1 MTLRRSVRYA
11 DDIFISSSFSKVA
24 RESAAREQKTR
35 RRGKQPLVVGVILF
49 RFHSWYSSSSTQS
62 RFCVRFCPLFP
73 SSLFL
78 VVVSSNRV
86 SVSYSDQKKTI
97 SLIADVYLAK
107 LSLLKRSSS
116 SMRNEN
122 DDSSDF
128 LERLS
133 MSRQNERR
141 KEAMREAHERT
152 NFIYPVFSNNNKTTL
167 YFFFLNGPFFR
178 FRVPLFSARHISRR
192 IHTHT
197 NALSSSFG

>member
-1 MTLRRSVRYA
+1 MTFSSPPPSPKSHAKAPHANKKHDGGVNNP
-11 DDIFISSSFSKVA
+11 SSSALSSFDFI
-24 RESAAREQKTR
+24 
-35 RRGKQPLVVGVILF
+35 RGILHHQ
-49 RFHSWYSSSSTQS
+49 RIR

-97 SLIADVYLAK
+97 SLIADVYLAR
-107 LSLLKRSSS
+107 LSLLQRSS

-152 NFIYPVFSNNNKTTL
+152 NFIYPTTI
-167 YFFFLNGPFFR
+167 FFFNGPF
-178 FRVPLFSARHISRR
+178 LC
-192 IHTHT
+192 
-197 NALSSSFG
+197 L

>member
-1 MTLRRSVRYA
+1 MVF
-11 DDIFISSSFSKVA
+11 FIINAYVVFAFVFVLFSP
-24 RESAAREQKTR
+24 R
-35 RRGKQPLVVGVILF
+35 LF
-49 RFHSWYSSSSTQS
+49 SSSS
-62 RFCVRFCPLFP
+62 
-73 SSLFL
+73 
-78 VVVSSNRV
+78 SSNRV

-107 LSLLKRSSS
+107 LSLLKRSS

-152 NFIYPVFSNNNKTTL
+152 NFIYPVLQTQKKNHKQKRRKNTRKEKKEKQKRHISLCSTNATICGARHGKLVLRGVCKSHNPNYPKYRLLNFTECCISISSLISTYLHTIFKNNNNDI
-167 YFFFLNGPFFR
+167 FFLN
-178 FRVPLFSARHISRR
+178 S
-192 IHTHT
+192 
-197 NALSSSFG
+197 

>member
-1 MTLRRSVRYA
+1 MTFSSPPPSPKSHAKAPHANKKHDGGVNNP
-11 DDIFISSSFSKVA
+11 SSSALSSFDFILGILHH
-24 RESAAREQKTR
+24 QR
-35 RRGKQPLVVGVILF
+35 RVVFAFVFVLF
-49 RFHSWYSSSSTQS
+49 SSSS
-62 RFCVRFCPLFP
+62 
-73 SSLFL
+73 
-78 VVVSSNRV
+78 SSNRV

-97 SLIADVYLAK
+97 SLIADIYLAK
-107 LSLLKRSSS
+107 LSLLKRSS

-141 KEAMREAHERT
+141 KEAMREAHERK

-167 YFFFLNGPFFR
+167 SFFFLNGPFFR

>member
-1 MTLRRSVRYA
+1 MTFSSPPPSPKSHAKAPHANKKHDGGVNNP
-11 DDIFISSSFSKVA
+11 SSSALSSFDFIRGILHHQRRVVFAFVFVLFSP
-24 RESAAREQKTR
+24 R
-35 RRGKQPLVVGVILF
+35 LF
-49 RFHSWYSSSSTQS
+49 SSSS
-62 RFCVRFCPLFP
+62 
-73 SSLFL
+73 
-78 VVVSSNRV
+78 SSNRV

-107 LSLLKRSSS
+107 LSLLKRSS

-167 YFFFLNGPFFR
+167 SFFFLNNGPF
-178 FRVPLFSARHISRR
+178 LC
-192 IHTHT
+192 
-197 NALSSSFG
+197 L

>member
-1 MTLRRSVRYA
+1 MVF
-11 DDIFISSSFSKVA
+11 FIINACVVFAFVFVLFSP
-24 RESAAREQKTR
+24 R
-35 RRGKQPLVVGVILF
+35 LF
-49 RFHSWYSSSSTQS
+49 SSSS
-62 RFCVRFCPLFP
+62 
-73 SSLFL
+73 
-78 VVVSSNRV
+78 SSNRV

-152 NFIYPVFSNNNKTTL
+152 NFIHPVLQTEEKPQTKKKKKIQEKKKEKQK
-167 YFFFLNGPFFR
+167 
-178 FRVPLFSARHISRR
+178 RHISLCS
-192 IHTHT
+192 T
-197 NALSSSFG
+197 NATICGARHGKLVLRGVCKSHNPNYPKYRLHYFTESCISHDDTYLHTYLRTQSHTSI

>member
-1 MTLRRSVRYA
+1 MTFSSPPPSPKSHAKAPHANKKHYGGVNNP
-11 DDIFISSSFSKVA
+11 SSSALSSFDFI
-24 RESAAREQKTR
+24 
-35 RRGKQPLVVGVILF
+35 RGILHHQ
-49 RFHSWYSSSSTQS
+49 RIR

-78 VVVSSNRV
+78 VVVVKSCLRLV
-86 SVSYSDQKKTI
+86 LSDQKKTI

-107 LSLLKRSSS
+107 LSS

-141 KEAMREAHERT
+141 KEAMREAHTKER
-152 NFIYPVFSNNNKTTL
+152 ILYIQRR
-167 YFFFLNGPFFR
+167 YFFF
-178 FRVPLFSARHISRR
+178 
-192 IHTHT
+192 
-197 NALSSSFG
+197 